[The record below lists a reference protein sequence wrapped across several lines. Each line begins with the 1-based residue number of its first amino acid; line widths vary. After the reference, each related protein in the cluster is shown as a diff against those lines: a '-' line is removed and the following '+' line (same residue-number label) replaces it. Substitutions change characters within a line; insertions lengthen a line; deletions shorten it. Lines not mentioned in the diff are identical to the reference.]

1 MVEEGEGEPISV
13 AASCVAWKEKEGE
26 GEGEGGCRACWRE
39 GRMEG
44 LLSNLWRGA
53 TMVGANHTSARFCS
67 R

>member
-26 GEGEGGCRACWRE
+26 GEGGCRACWRE
-39 GRMEG
+39 GKMDG
-44 LLSNLWRGA
+44 LLSNLLRGA